1 MAIFRKKKKVMSFF
15 NTETGDEINNS
26 DDFKN
31 YLLLLKDIDSDETD
45 GGEWYPFTGR
55 QTLYDFLY
63 SQLGNW
69 DLLNSYII
77 TGNLKLGE
85 EISVYTFL
93 RYSISENKIDQ
104 SSKPLEINEL
114 NLFVER
120 TLDEEELEK
129 IGEELDVKLETIYTK
144 ELNRMIS

>member
-15 NTETGDEINNS
+15 NVETGKEIET

-31 YLLLLKDIDSDETD
+31 YLLLLKDVDADETD

-69 DLLNSYII
+69 DLINSYII

-85 EISVYTFL
+85 EISVYSFL
-93 RYSISENKIDQ
+93 RYSISEGKVDQ
-104 SSKPLEINEL
+104 STKPLEISEL
-114 NLFVER
+114 NQFVER
-120 TLDEEELEK
+120 SMDEEELEK
-129 IGEELDVKLETIYTK
+129 IDLDVKLESVYTK
-144 ELNRMIS
+144 EINQMIS